1 MPKRPSSQPKSTPN
15 RSTRAHPH
23 TSDSEDYSIETT
35 QPTSTLEKSRNV
47 AKKRTSNI
55 HQLLETKRQTS
66 RKTTASTSHAVKK
79 PKRRYRPGALALK
92 EIRRFQK
99 STELLIR
106 KAPFHRLVREIAT
119 GYKTDLRFQ
128 SSALECLQVIPAE
141 LTLHS

>member
-23 TSDSEDYSIETT
+23 TSDSEDYSIEAT

-79 PKRRYRPGALALK
+79 PNRTSD
-92 EIRRFQK
+92 QK
-99 STELLIR
+99 SSLSPPGQGDSNWLQD
-106 KAPFHRLVREIAT
+106 RLKISV
-119 GYKTDLRFQ
+119 
-128 SSALECLQVIPAE
+128 
-141 LTLHS
+141 